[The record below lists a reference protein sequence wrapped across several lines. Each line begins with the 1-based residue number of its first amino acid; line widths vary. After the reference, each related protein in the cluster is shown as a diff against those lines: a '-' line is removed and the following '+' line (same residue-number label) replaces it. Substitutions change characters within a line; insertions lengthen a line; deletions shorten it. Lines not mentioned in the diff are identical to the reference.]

1 MGNKYVRERPL
12 EEIIQK
18 LLTPQEEE
26 QEEKKADATVTE
38 DRAQNSPTP
47 AIADPK
53 ASALSGKKASVSSLK
68 DTKDKQNEKEK
79 LANDPMTPNE
89 IEEKEE
95 AKEQP
100 IKFLANDYLEKAE
113 MSPPKDPYG
122 SDTMHPNLI
131 ITADKLMNVVQ

>member
-1 MGNKYVRERPL
+1 
-12 EEIIQK
+12 
-18 LLTPQEEE
+18 
-26 QEEKKADATVTE
+26 
-38 DRAQNSPTP
+38 
-47 AIADPK
+47 
-53 ASALSGKKASVSSLK
+53 
-68 DTKDKQNEKEK
+68 
-79 LANDPMTPNE
+79 MTPNE

-131 ITADKLMNVVQ
+131 ITADKLMNVV